1 MEEEIKVIIASFFTY
16 EDELRF
22 NTNNFVYETSS
33 PALNNLKIIKDI
45 KELMNK
51 INDSGNFLKSTKCTF
66 FINLVL
72 AIPIIVVW
80 NLPLDT
86 FGEKEQLNRGIQVLV
101 SIIFGVFM
109 LVFTCYYSHCCRME
123 GNSKQVKASLIENF
137 NTARKSFFI
146 NLRSLILRSIL

>member
-1 MEEEIKVIIASFFTY
+1 MEEDLTVIIASFFTY
-16 EDELRF
+16 GHSLRF

-33 PALNNLKIIKDI
+33 PALNSLKIMKDI
-45 KELMNK
+45 KEFMQK
-51 INDSGNFLKSTKCTF
+51 INNTGNVLKSTKCTL

-72 AIPIIVVW
+72 AISIIVVW

-86 FGEKEQLNRGIQVLV
+86 FGEEELLNRGIQVLV

-109 LVFTCYYSHCCRME
+109 LVFTCYYSFCCRME

-137 NTARKSFFI
+137 NTARKS
-146 NLRSLILRSIL
+146 SLII

>member
-1 MEEEIKVIIASFFTY
+1 MEEEVKVIIASFFTY
-16 EDELRF
+16 GNSLRF
-22 NTNNFVYETSS
+22 NTNIPNSHV
-33 PALNNLKIIKDI
+33 LNNLRIQIDIWKLMRKISSI
-45 KELMNK
+45 ENCV
-51 INDSGNFLKSTKCTF
+51 KSTKCTF

-146 NLRSLILRSIL
+146 NLRSLIFRSIL